1 MQIEGRKALV
11 LGAGKSGVASA
22 RFLAEHGATIALHD
36 RKPVEE
42 WSEQARSLNETVKV
56 GQLSGDIPSWLLDQI
71 DLVIISPG
79 VPTNT
84 IPARYVDRK
93 DGEVIGE
100 VELAYRFIKG
110 RIVGITGSNGK
121 TTTTTLIGELLRNSG
136 IDAQVGGN
144 IGTPLLTLAESST
157 DEGWTV
163 AELSSF
169 QLETIKEFHANVAI
183 CLNVTPNHLDRYES
197 FTDYAAAKHRI
208 FMNQTADD
216 VAILNADNEVTGS
229 WANGLKANVV
239 LFSVVRELDEGLFL
253 RGRDLVCRANGT
265 EKVLMTRDEIF
276 LRGLHNVENVLASLA
291 AGLACGASPES
302 MRETIRDFK
311 GVEHR
316 IEFVDEINGVKF
328 YNDSKATSVDATL
341 KALEALSD
349 GEGKIVLILG
359 GRGKNAPYAPLVPL
373 IESSVK
379 KVIAIGEDA
388 KNIADQLDVHADVEF
403 AGSFSDAVQ
412 RSFETAER
420 GDNVLL
426 APACASFDMFKS
438 FEERGTVFKQEV
450 SNIRT
455 SIEGTLA
462 HNV

>member
-22 RFLAEHGATIALHD
+22 RFLAARGATVALHD
-36 RKPVEE
+36 EKAVEE
-42 WSEQARSLNETVKV
+42 WNEDARSLKERKGV
-56 GQLSGDIPSWLLDQI
+56 GLISGELPSWLLDQI
-71 DLVIISPG
+71 DLVVISPG

-100 VELAYRFIKG
+100 VELAYRFMKG

-121 TTTTTLIGELLRNSG
+121 TTTTTLVGELLKNAG
-136 IDAQVGGN
+136 IKTQIGGN
-144 IGTPLLTLAESST
+144 IGTPLLSLAESST
-157 DEGWTV
+157 DDGWTV
-163 AELSSF
+163 VELSSF
-169 QLETIKEFHANVAI
+169 QLETIKGFRANVAI

-197 FTDYAAAKHRI
+197 FKDYAAAKHRI

-216 VAILNADNEVTGS
+216 LAVLNADDEIVSS
-229 WANGLKANVV
+229 WASRLKAQVAF
-239 LFSVVRELDEGLFL
+239 FSVKRELDEGLFL
-253 RGRDLVCRANGT
+253 RGIDLVSRADGN
-265 EKVLMTRDEIF
+265 ESVLTTRDEIF

-341 KALEALSD
+341 KALEAL
-349 GEGKIVLILG
+349 GESNGKIVLILG
-359 GRGKNAPYAPLVPL
+359 GRGKNAPYAPLIPL
-373 IESSVK
+373 INKSVR
-379 KVIAIGEDA
+379 KVIAVGEDA
-388 KNIADQLDVHADVEF
+388 KNIASQLDGQADIAFGYTFE
-403 AGSFSDAVQ
+403 DAVEQ
-412 RSFETAER
+412 AYESAQA
-420 GDNVLL
+420 GDSVLL
-426 APACASFDMFKS
+426 APACASFDMFRS
-438 FEERGTVFKQEV
+438 FEERGTVFKGEV
-450 SNIRT
+450 AKLRKNL
-455 SIEGTLA
+455 EGSKA
-462 HNV
+462 QNV